1 MTSSLPPPQLEFV
14 FEAHVEIAAPL
25 IIGATPRGERRMIPI
40 TGGVF
45 EGPSLRGRIL
55 PGGADWQVL
64 RPDGVTELYARY
76 PLETDSGAIIQV
88 INRGLRHGPFE
99 VMERLRAGQPV
110 DPLLYYFRAAPEF
123 ETAAPE
129 LAWLNKSLFV
139 ATGERHP
146 ARVVVRFW
154 KLL

>member
-1 MTSSLPPPQLEFV
+1 MTSSLPSPQLEFV
-14 FEAHVEIAAPL
+14 FEARVEVAPPL
-25 IIGATPRGERRMIPI
+25 IIGPTPHGERRMVPI

-76 PLETDSGAIIQV
+76 PMETDSGGIIQV
-88 INRGLRHGPFE
+88 INRGLRHGPLE
-99 VMERLRAGQPV
+99 VMERLRAGLPV
-110 DPLLYYFRAAPEF
+110 DPSQYYFRAVPEF

-129 LAWLNKSLFV
+129 LAWLNRFLFV
-139 ATGERHP
+139 AAGERHP
-146 ARVVVRFW
+146 SQVVVRFW